1 MGKRTTPPRSFN
13 TIRQTQ
19 CEVRAKRKR
28 TSRIVL
34 LALCAILA
42 LLMVAGIVTL
52 ICSIADLIG
61 NGNKGNNSGDVEYQ
75 QFTKTESGI
84 AYGELI
90 LINKD
95 HKYTFPS
102 TATSEL
108 VNLRDE
114 LAKLDESVYSFS
126 KSGKYLLNKTA
137 VDAFNQ
143 MMLAYYEW
151 SEGEDDIVV
160 TTTYRDYEEQ
170 EGLNNRNPNTS
181 TKPGYSDHHSGYC
194 IAIKAISKTH
204 WIYENCHEYGFVVRY
219 PDDKSDVT
227 GVEDYM
233 ECLRYVGIAHA
244 TYMKEQNLCMEEY
257 VEMLKSYT
265 DEKPLKINGADGRY
279 YEVWYVAVDGSAT
292 VKHPTNYAYTVSGTN
307 EGGVVVTVDRSEA
320 LEPETDTAAPTEAG

>member
-61 NGNKGNNSGDVEYQ
+61 NGNGNKGNNSGDVEYQ

-95 HKYTFPS
+95 HKYTFPT
-102 TATSEL
+102 TATSAL

-114 LAKLDESVYSFS
+114 LAELDESVYSFS

-137 VDAFNQ
+137 ADAFNQ
-143 MMLAYYEW
+143 MMLSYYEW

-194 IAIKAISKTH
+194 IAIKAVSTTH
-204 WIYENCHEYGFVVRY
+204 WIYENCHKYGFVVRY
-219 PDDKSDVT
+219 PDDKSDIT
-227 GVEDYM
+227 GVEDYV
-233 ECLRYVGIAHA
+233 ECLRYVGVAHA
-244 TYMKEQNLCMEEY
+244 TYMKDNDLCLEEY
-257 VEMLKSYT
+257 VELLSKEHVFGEEHLSFTGADDNKYEIYYIPLSGDEITTVDVPSNYSYT
-265 DEKPLKINGADGRY
+265 LSGDNNGGFI
-279 YEVWYVAVDGSAT
+279 
-292 VKHPTNYAYTVSGTN
+292 
-307 EGGVVVTVDRSEA
+307 VTVNLS
-320 LEPETDTAAPTEAG
+320 APLD